1 MSQVLLINPRKRGR
15 KSAKRRK
22 NPSAAQRANWAR
34 FAAMARRKS
43 AGGRARNPLKAHK
56 RRRVARRRNPI
67 MGYARRRS
75 HVRRRRNPIGARMG
89 GGLLNFRSYIAP
101 IKDAAV
107 MGVGAVG
114 VDIAFNYINKYLPP
128 SMQTMPGAV
137 GAGDAVKA
145 VLTVA
150 LGKLL
155 SGPTRGLSQKAAMGS
170 LVVQMRDVALKVL
183 PASVTGMGL
192 GFYNP
197 GRIVNGSGR
206 VTGNMR
212 AVGGAGAGA
221 AGGVGMYTGG
231 ATPLLAGPGLSM
243 YTGGQSPLLAGRV
256 AGFRR

>member
-22 NPSAAQRANWAR
+22 APSAAQRANWAR

-43 AGGRARNPLKAHK
+43 ASGRARNPIKAHK

-67 MGYARRRS
+67 ISYARRRS
-75 HVRRRRNPIGARMG
+75 ARRRNPTGRSMG
-89 GGLLNFRSYIAP
+89 GGLMNFRSYITP

-107 MGVGAVG
+107 MGAGAVA
-114 VDIAFNYINKYLPP
+114 VDMAFGYVNRYLPV
-128 SMQTMPGAV
+128 SMQVVPGAV

-170 LVVQMRDVALKVL
+170 LVVQMRDITMKVL
-183 PASVTGMGL
+183 PASVTGMG
-192 GFYNP
+192 FYNP
-197 GRIVNGSGR
+197 GRVVPSSVR
-206 VTGNMR
+206 VTGNTR
-212 AVGGAGAGA
+212 AISAGQGAS
-221 AGGVGMYTGG
+221 GGVGMYTQG
-231 ATPLLAGPGLSM
+231 ASPLLGSPGLRM
-243 YTGGQSPLLAGRV
+243 YTGAPSPLLSGRGAV
-256 AGFRR
+256 RR